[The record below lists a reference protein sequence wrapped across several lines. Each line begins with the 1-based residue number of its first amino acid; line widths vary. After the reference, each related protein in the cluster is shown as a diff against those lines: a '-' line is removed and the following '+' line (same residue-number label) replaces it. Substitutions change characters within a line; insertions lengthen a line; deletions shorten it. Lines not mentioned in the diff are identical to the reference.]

1 MSECVSLIPTPPSFS
16 RWDTLVSL
24 VGDDVWPGLR
34 APNQRALASERAV
47 YEERRGA
54 PNKIKPYPPF
64 SQLFGVLS
72 AAVVLDAF
80 KRQFAARLVSSLL
93 PCLSSPRVSPPDPAL

>member
-1 MSECVSLIPTPPSFS
+1 
-16 RWDTLVSL
+16 VSL
-24 VGDDVWPGLR
+24 VGDDVWPELR
-34 APNQRALASERAV
+34 VPKQRALAIERAV

-80 KRQFAARLVSSLL
+80 KRQFAARLVSSLSPSMCPRRARRARGSRHLAL
-93 PCLSSPRVSPPDPAL
+93 PLFA